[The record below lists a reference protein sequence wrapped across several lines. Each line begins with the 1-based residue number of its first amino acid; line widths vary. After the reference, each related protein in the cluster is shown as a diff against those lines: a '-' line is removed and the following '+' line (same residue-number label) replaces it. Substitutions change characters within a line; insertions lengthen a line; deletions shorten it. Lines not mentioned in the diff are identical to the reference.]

1 MVVYVRS
8 KDELENLIR
17 SSRIVLVVYVDRSE
31 ESRSLGYAAKMFER
45 LREPIITVAVID
57 VVEVL
62 DKRLLAEIKDVP
74 QVKLYVNG
82 EIVFEQKG
90 GMGYYQK
97 DFIVL
102 KEGIKSVLT
111 GRGIRFLL

>member
-1 MVVYVRS
+1 MVLYVRS
-8 KDELENLIR
+8 KDELKRLIQR
-17 SSRIVLVVYVDRSE
+17 MKIVLVVFADKSE
-31 ESRSLGYAAKMFER
+31 ESRSISYAARMFER
-45 LREPIITVAVID
+45 LREPIITVAIID
-57 VVEVL
+57 VTETT
-62 DKRLLAEIKDVP
+62 DRRLLAEATTIPLVR
-74 QVKLYVNG
+74 LYING
-82 EIVFEQKG
+82 EPAFEQKG